1 MMQPQQGPLPGPAAP
16 PMQAPAQ
23 APMAGGA
30 APPYRQLKVEDA
42 LAYLDQVKMKFED
55 KPEIYNQFLDIM
67 KEFKAQSIDTPG
79 VIERVLQLF
88 HGHRMLILGF
98 NTFLPPGYKIEFSDD
113 QDKPRV
119 QLKYPQG
126 MTGPQPQPY
135 VPPPAS
141 ALPVQQAPN
150 HLPGM
155 APTPYGQP
163 MSGPGPEATP
173 PPVPPS
179 QAGSSATQNT
189 KKAPIEFDQAI
200 NYVTKI
206 KKTFEDKPGT
216 YRAFLEILHTY
227 QKEQKSIKDVY
238 EEVSRLFKDHTELL
252 AEFSQF
258 LPDGSPEAS
267 GSMPPQPKGPKG
279 KGAMDRGGGKPMA
292 RPGGK
297 SARQQEEEEEHY
309 WQKRKA
315 SRKEEN
321 GKQDRS
327 VSARSP
333 EAEFFSKCRSRMP
346 KPMYLELLKCLNL
359 YSQQIIDRSE
369 LLTLVHD
376 LFKRTQIELFSNFRR
391 LLGYSGGD
399 ARDAPSPPA
408 SRSADSGGSFRD
420 LDFASMKKHGTSY
433 RILPDD
439 YQQPNCSG
447 RGPLEQLV
455 LNDQF
460 VSVATGTEDLNFKT
474 MRKNQYEESI
484 FRAED
489 ERFELDTT
497 IETNMATLHFLR
509 PIKAELDTMTEPE
522 KRRYKLPTT
531 TLSAMHCKAIRRLYG
546 TQGMQVIELLS
557 KCPAAAINPLVKRL
571 TQKDEEWRGLRTQ
584 LLKGWK
590 EVYEKNYTK
599 SLDHRSFYFKQGD
612 KKNFS
617 GKQMILELKGLSE
630 AGEPEPAEGEAAK
643 PAAADKGE
651 ASAEPSKGLSLPF
664 TSKIAPEALHD
675 DTLQLMV
682 FAAKLSFS
690 LIKEEEI
697 EEKLTEFWAGFVRPF
712 FRCPELAPED
722 GAEPMDEDEAK
733 PRAKP
738 LLIVS
743 ADASEAD
750 ATREARPPEQRWEA
764 PLCYPKTSAQIFVGN
779 SHFCIFA
786 RLYHVILE
794 RLSAAKTMASKAAA
808 TNESN
813 GAEEP
818 APKEEDAPKEEGAEE
833 AAETAGGTAASRAQL
848 LASLR
853 REANGD
859 MYQAFLLSL
868 RQLVEGK
875 MEASVYEDVL
885 RTLLGTDAYTLF
897 TLQKIISQALK
908 QLQMLVVEETSQK
921 LLGLYRYERGRVAM
935 GSMSEAT
942 YRNNARLLLEGDD
955 CFQVEQ
961 LYCGGREGGGGELL
975 LQFLPE
981 KEAEEKEGEEDDVE
995 EEEDEVEEC
1004 SAVSKAEW
1012 SAYMDSYVQVASS
1025 GASSSRLKAT
1035 TSPLLLQRTVR
1046 RTRSRAWNKAVILNG
1061 LECRAALGSCKLRFV
1076 TESEDLWY
1084 SNARRI
1090 GKPAAKAAIE
1100 AKRERFSK
1108 WLEQQPRDPS
1118 YNVLS

>member
-1 MMQPQQGPLPGPAAP
+1 
-16 PMQAPAQ
+16 
-23 APMAGGA
+23 
-30 APPYRQLKVEDA
+30 
-42 LAYLDQVKMKFED
+42 MKFED
-55 KPEIYNQFLDIM
+55 KPELYNQFLDIM
-67 KEFKAQSIDTPG
+67 REFKAQSIDTPG
-79 VIERVLQLF
+79 VIEKVLQLF

-113 QDKPRV
+113 QDEPRV

-135 VPPPAS
+135 V
-141 ALPVQQAPN
+141 
-150 HLPGM
+150 
-155 APTPYGQP
+155 
-163 MSGPGPEATP
+163 
-173 PPVPPS
+173 
-179 QAGSSATQNT
+179 QAGSCGMSAAQST

-216 YRAFLEILHTY
+216 YRAFLGILDTY

-238 EEVSRLFKDHTELL
+238 EEVSCLFKDHTELL
-252 AEFSQF
+252 AEFSSF
-258 LPDGSPEAS
+258 LPDGSTKAS

-279 KGAMDRGGGKPMA
+279 KGAIDRGGGKPMHA

-297 SARQQEEEEEHY
+297 TARQVDEEEEHY

-315 SRKEEN
+315 NRKEEN

-408 SRSADSGGSFRD
+408 SRSAPEGGSFRD

-439 YQQPNCSG
+439 YVQPNCSG

-630 AGEPEPAEGEAAK
+630 AGEAEAAEGEAAK

-697 EEKLTEFWAGFVRPF
+697 EDKLSEFWVGFVRPF
-712 FRCPELAPED
+712 FRCPELSPEES
-722 GAEPMDEDEAK
+722 AEPMEEDEAK

-750 ATREARPPEQRWEA
+750 STREARPPEQRWEA
-764 PLCYPKTSAQIFVGN
+764 PLCYPKTSAQTFVGN

-786 RLYHVILE
+786 RLYHVIIE

-808 TNESN
+808 TN

-818 APKEEDAPKEEGAEE
+818 PPKEEEVPKEEGAED
-833 AAETAGGTAASRAQL
+833 AAESAAGSAASRAQL

-908 QLQMLVVEETSQK
+908 QLQMLVVEDTSQK
-921 LLGLYRYERGRVAM
+921 LLGLYRYERGRVSM

-961 LYCGGREGGGGELL
+961 LYCGGGGELL

-981 KEAEEKEGEEDDVE
+981 KEADEKEGEEDDVE

-1035 TSPLLLQRTVR
+1035 TSALLLQRTVR
-1046 RTRSRAWNKAVILNG
+1046 RTRNRAWNKAVILNG

-1090 GKPAAKAAIE
+1090 GKPAAKVAID

-1108 WLEQQPRDPS
+1108 WLEQQPRDAS
-1118 YNVLS
+1118 FNVLS